1 MPDPQP
7 PLEPRSPRIVEKPWG
22 RETIFAE
29 TDRYAGKILF
39 VSRGSRLSLQ
49 YHEHKSETMYL
60 LHGRIR
66 ISLGTSAENLN
77 NVELGPGQLIDLPVG
92 TIHRVEAIE
101 DSEIIEASSPEL
113 DDVIRIADDFGRQGT
128 SAP

>member
-101 DSEIIEASSPEL
+101 D
-113 DDVIRIADDFGRQGT
+113 
-128 SAP
+128 

>member
-39 VSRGSRLSLQ
+39 VSCGSRLSLQ